1 MASESAGGRKEC
13 SGTQAAGTGRVLT
26 FQIGGGMEKKI
37 KKAAV
42 LGSGVLG
49 ATIAAHL
56 ANVGIP
62 SIMLDIVPPKLTAEE
77 AKKGLNIEDPAVRNR
92 LARMGK
98 ENLMKVRPAA
108 LAVPE
113 FASLI
118 GVGNLED
125 HLSRLAEADWIIEA
139 VVENLKVK
147 QDLFRKVAGVRR
159 PGTIVS
165 SNTSGI
171 PIQDICKEMSR
182 EFKEHFLG
190 THFFNPPRY
199 MKLLEIIPL
208 PETLPDVVEFMAD
221 FGERVLG
228 KGIVYAKDSP
238 NFIANRIG
246 IFGMLNMMKIMA
258 EEGYAIDEVD
268 AITGPSMGRPRS
280 AAFGTTDLVG
290 LDTFAH
296 VAKNLYENAA
306 GDEMRELFRVP
317 DYVQKMIEK
326 NWLGNKTGQGFYKR
340 IRSETGKEKLVL
352 DYKTLEYRPVQ
363 KVQYPSLDAA
373 KAASGADKAKALV
386 YGSDRAGQFAWKITR
401 DLLLYAARRIPEV
414 AEDICNLDNA
424 VKWGF
429 NYEAGPFEFW
439 DAIGVEESVSRMEKE
454 GKEIPP
460 LVQTLLSRGKTSFYQ
475 KKEGRLHFFDLQSEE
490 YQKIPEKPEIILLPS
505 LKERQKM
512 VKSNAGA
519 SLVDMGEGVACL
531 EFHTYMNAIGQEIIE
546 MIHESLKMVEQDF
559 VGMVIGNH
567 AERFSVGANLL
578 MLVGEIVKSNWAGI
592 EAAIKAIQDAMMAM
606 KYFEK
611 PIVAAPHGMALGGG
625 CEVCLSSHRI
635 VAALETYMGQVEIGV
650 GLLPGASGNKEVY
663 LRCVEGIPDGV
674 NVDLLPFLRKAF
686 ENIAMAKV
694 STSAE
699 EARKLGFL
707 RPADRVVANVDHLLY
722 EAKQTVLAMALEGFQ
737 PPRAKLIPVAGDGG
751 RAAIK
756 YMANTMRQ
764 GGFITEYE
772 EFIAGKLAYI
782 LTGGDVLS
790 GAMITEQGMLDLERE
805 AFVGLCGEKKTQER
819 ITHMLKTNK
828 PLRN

>member
-1 MASESAGGRKEC
+1 MK
-13 SGTQAAGTGRVLT
+13 
-26 FQIGGGMEKKI
+26 KKI
-37 KKAAV
+37 KKVAV
-42 LGSGVLG
+42 LGSGVMG

-62 SIMLDIVPPKLTAEE
+62 AIMLDIVPNKLTPEE
-77 AKKGLNIEDPAVRNR
+77 EKKGLTLKDPAVRNR
-92 LARMGK
+92 LAVNGKQNLIRM
-98 ENLMKVRPAA
+98 RPAA

-118 GVGNLED
+118 EVGNFED
-125 HLSRLAEADWIIEA
+125 HLSRLAEVDWILEV
-139 VVENLKVK
+139 VVENLKIK
-147 QDLFRKVAGVRR
+147 QDLFKKVAGVRK

-171 PIQDICKEMSR
+171 PIKDICAGMNL
-182 EFKEHFLG
+182 EFKQHFLG

-199 MKLLEIIPL
+199 MKLLEIIPIA
-208 PETLPDVVEFMAD
+208 ETLPEVVEFMAY

-228 KGIVYAKDSP
+228 KGVVYAKDSP

-246 IFGMLNMMKIMA
+246 IFGMLNMMKIMT
-258 EEGYAIDEVD
+258 EEGYTIEEVD
-268 AITGPSMGRPRS
+268 AITGQAMGRPKS

-296 VAKNLYENAA
+296 VAKNLYENATK
-306 GDEMRELFRVP
+306 DEMREVFKIP
-317 DYVQKMIEK
+317 DFVQKMIEK

-340 IRSETGKEKLVL
+340 TKSEAGKEKLAL
-352 DYKTLEYRPVQ
+352 DYKTMEYRPAQ
-363 KVQYPSLDAA
+363 KVKFPSLDAV
-373 KAASGADKAKALV
+373 KTSVGAANKAKALI
-386 YGSDRAGQFAWKITR
+386 YAEDRAGQFAWKITR
-401 DLLLYAARRIPEV
+401 DSLLYTARRIPEI
-414 AEDICNLDNA
+414 ADDIYNIDNA

-429 NYEAGPFEFW
+429 NYEAGPFESW
-439 DAIGVEESVSRMEKE
+439 DALGVEESVARMKKE
-454 GKEIPP
+454 GKTIPP
-460 LVQTLLSRGKTSFYQ
+460 LVKALLAKKKKTFYQ
-475 KKEGRLHFFDLQSEE
+475 KKDGQLYFFDLKTER
-490 YQKIPEKPEIILLPS
+490 YKKVPEKPEIILLPS
-505 LKERQKM
+505 LKERKKL

-519 SLVDMGEGVACL
+519 SLIDMGDGVACL

-546 MIHESLKMVEQDF
+546 MIHESLKIVEKDF
-559 VGMVIGNH
+559 VGMVIGND

-578 MLVGEIVKSNWAGI
+578 MLAGEIAKSNWAAI
-592 EAAIKAIQDAMMAM
+592 EAVIKAIQDAMMAM

-650 GLLPGASGNKEVY
+650 GLLPGAAGNKEVY
-663 LRCVEGIPDGV
+663 LRCIEGIPDGV
-674 NVDLLPFLRKAF
+674 SVDLLPFLRKAF

-694 STSAE
+694 SMSAE
-699 EARKLGFL
+699 EARKMSFL
-707 RPADRVVANVDHLLY
+707 RPTDKVTANLDHLLY
-722 EAKQTVLAMALEGFQ
+722 DAKQMVLAMVQEGFK
-737 PPRAKLIPVAGDGG
+737 PPRPKLIPVAGDGG

-756 YMANTMRQ
+756 YVVNTMRQ
-764 GGFITEYE
+764 GGFMTEYE

-782 LTGGDVLS
+782 LTGGDVLT
-790 GAMITEQGMLDLERE
+790 GAMITEQQMLDLERE
-805 AFVGLCGEKKTQER
+805 AFVSLCGEKKTQER

>member
-1 MASESAGGRKEC
+1 MD
-13 SGTQAAGTGRVLT
+13 
-26 FQIGGGMEKKI
+26 KKI
-37 KKAAV
+37 KKVAV
-42 LGSGVLG
+42 LGSGVMG

-62 SIMLDIVPPKLTAEE
+62 SLMLDIVPSKLTPEE
-77 AKKGLNIEDPAVRNR
+77 EKKGLTLKDAAVRNR
-92 LARMGK
+92 LAVNGKQNLLRM
-98 ENLMKVRPAA
+98 RPAA

-118 GVGNLED
+118 DVGNFED
-125 HLSRLAEADWIIEA
+125 HLSRLAEVDWIIEV
-139 VVENLKVK
+139 VVENLKIK
-147 QDLFRKVAGVRR
+147 QDLFKKVAAVRR

-171 PIQDICKEMSR
+171 PIKDICTGMDL
-182 EFKEHFLG
+182 EFKQHFLG

-199 MKLLEIIPL
+199 MKLLEIVPIAQTL
-208 PETLPDVVEFMAD
+208 PEVVEFIAY
-221 FGERVLG
+221 FGERILG

-246 IFGMLNMMKIMA
+246 IFGMLYLMKIMA
-258 EEGYAIDEVD
+258 EDGYSIEEVD
-268 AITGPSMGRPRS
+268 AITGPPMGRPKS

-296 VAKNLYENAA
+296 VAKNLYENATK
-306 GDEMRELFRVP
+306 DEMREIFKIP
-317 DYVQKMIEK
+317 DFVQKMIEK

-340 IRSETGKEKLVL
+340 IKSEAGKEKLAL
-352 DYKTLEYRPVQ
+352 DYNTLEYHPAQ
-363 KVQYPSLDAA
+363 KVKYPSLDAA
-373 KAASGADKAKALV
+373 KAASNAAAKAKALI
-386 YGSDRAGQFAWKITR
+386 YADDRAGQLAWKITSES
-401 DLLLYAARRIPEV
+401 LLYAARRIPEI
-414 AEDICNLDNA
+414 ADDIYNIDHA

-439 DAIGVEESVSRMEKE
+439 DALGVEESVARMKKE
-454 GKEIPP
+454 GKDLPP
-460 LVQTLLSRGKTSFYQ
+460 LVKSLLAKKKKSFYQ
-475 KKEGRLHFFDLQSEE
+475 KKEGQLYFFDLKTGQ
-490 YQKIPEKPEIILLPS
+490 YKKVPEKPEIILLPS
-505 LKERQKM
+505 LKERQKLI
-512 VKSNAGA
+512 KSNAGA
-519 SLVDMGEGVACL
+519 SLIDIGDGVACL

-546 MIHESLKMVEQDF
+546 MIHESLKIVEKDF

-611 PIVAAPHGMALGGG
+611 PIVAAPHNMALGGG

-635 VAALETYMGQVEIGV
+635 VAALETYMGQVEIAV
-650 GLLPGASGNKEVY
+650 GLLPGAAGNKEVY
-663 LRCVEGIPDGV
+663 IRCIEGIPDGV

-707 RPADRVVANVDHLLY
+707 RPTDKVTVNGDHLLY
-722 EAKQTVLAMALEGFQ
+722 DAKQTVLAMVQEEFK
-737 PPRAKLIPVAGDGG
+737 PPRPKLIPVAGDGG

-782 LTGGDVLS
+782 LTGGDVLT
-790 GAMITEQGMLDLERE
+790 GAMITEQQMLDLERE
-805 AFVGLCGEKKTQER
+805 ALVSLCGEKKTQER

>member
-1 MASESAGGRKEC
+1 
-13 SGTQAAGTGRVLT
+13 
-26 FQIGGGMEKKI
+26 MEKKI
-37 KKAAV
+37 KKVAV
-42 LGSGVLG
+42 LGSGVMG

-62 SIMLDIVPPKLTAEE
+62 SIMLDIVPNNLTPEE
-77 AKKGLNIEDPAVRNR
+77 EKKGLTLKDPTVRNR
-92 LARMGK
+92 LALTGKQNLLRM
-98 ENLMKVRPAA
+98 RPAA

-118 GVGNLED
+118 AVGNFED
-125 HLSRLAEADWIIEA
+125 DLSRLAGVDWIIEV
-139 VVENLKVK
+139 VVENLKIK
-147 QDLFRKVAGVRR
+147 QELFKKVAAVRK
-159 PGTIVS
+159 PGTLVS

-171 PIQDICKEMSR
+171 PIQDICAGMDL
-182 EFKEHFLG
+182 EFKQHFLG

-199 MKLLEIIPL
+199 MKLLEIIPIE
-208 PETLPDVVEFMAD
+208 ETLPEVLKFIAD

-246 IFGMLNMMKIMA
+246 IFGMLYLMKTMV
-258 EEGYAIDEVD
+258 EEGYTIEEVD
-268 AITGPSMGRPRS
+268 AITGSAMGRPRS
-280 AAFGTTDLVG
+280 ASFGTTDLVG

-306 GDEMRELFRVP
+306 QDEMREVFRVP
-317 DYVQKMIEK
+317 DFVQRMLEK

-340 IRSETGKEKLVL
+340 SKSEAGQEKLVL
-352 DYKTLEYRPVQ
+352 DYKTMEYRPAQEV
-363 KVQYPSLDAA
+363 KYPSLEAV
-373 KAASGADKAKALV
+373 KNASGAAKAKALI
-386 YGSDRAGQFAWKITR
+386 YAEDRAGQFAWKITSES
-401 DLLLYAARRIPEV
+401 LLYAARRIPEI
-414 AEDICNLDNA
+414 ADDIYNVDNA
-424 VKWGF
+424 MKWGF
-429 NYEAGPFEFW
+429 NWEAGPFEAW
-439 DAIGVEESVSRMEKE
+439 DAIGVEESVARMKEE
-454 GKEIPP
+454 GKDLP
-460 LVQTLLSRGKTSFYQ
+460 LLVTTLLAKKKKSFYQ
-475 KKEGRLHFFDLQSEE
+475 KKDGQLSFFDLKTGR
-490 YQKIPEKPEIILLPS
+490 YKKVPEKPQMILLPS
-505 LKERQKM
+505 LKERQNV

-519 SLVDMGEGVACL
+519 SLIDLGDGVACL

-546 MIHESLKMVEQDF
+546 MIHDSLKIVEKDF
-559 VGMVIGNH
+559 GGMVIGNH

-578 MLVGEIVKSNWAGI
+578 MLVGEIAKSNWAGI
-592 EAAIKAIQDAMMAM
+592 EAAIQAIQDAMMAM

-650 GLLPGASGNKEVY
+650 GLLPGAAGNKEVY
-663 LRCVEGIPDGV
+663 LRCIEGIPDGV
-674 NVDLLPFLRKAF
+674 SVDLLPFLRKAF

-699 EARKLGFL
+699 EARKLSFL
-707 RPADRVVANVDHLLY
+707 RPTDRVVANGDHLLY
-722 EAKQTVLAMALEGFQ
+722 EAKQTVLAMVQEGFK
-737 PPRAKLIPVAGDGG
+737 PPRPKLIPVAGDGG

-756 YMANTMRQ
+756 YMANTMAK

-790 GAMITEQGMLDLERE
+790 GAMVAEQQLLDLERE
-805 AFVGLCGEKKTQER
+805 AFVSLCGEKKTQER
-819 ITHMLKTNK
+819 ITHMLKTNR

>member
-1 MASESAGGRKEC
+1 
-13 SGTQAAGTGRVLT
+13 
-26 FQIGGGMEKKI
+26 MEKKI

-42 LGSGVLG
+42 LGSGVMG

-62 SIMLDIVPPKLTAEE
+62 SIMLDIVPNKLTPEE
-77 AKKGLNIEDPAVRNR
+77 EKKGLTLKDPAVRNR
-92 LARMGK
+92 LATMGK
-98 ENLMKVRPAA
+98 QNLLRLRPAP

-113 FASLI
+113 FARLI
-118 GVGNLED
+118 EVGNFED
-125 HLSRLAEADWIIEA
+125 HLSRLTEVDWIIEV
-139 VVENLKVK
+139 VVENLKIK
-147 QDLFRKVAGVRR
+147 QDLFKKVAAVRK

-171 PIQDICKEMSR
+171 PIKDICVGMDP
-182 EFKEHFLG
+182 EFKQHFLG

-199 MKLLEIIPL
+199 MKLLEIIPIE
-208 PETLPDVVEFMAD
+208 ETLPEVVEFMAR

-246 IFGMLNMMKIMA
+246 IFGMLYLMKTMV
-258 EEGYAIDEVD
+258 EDGYSIEEVD
-268 AITGPSMGRPRS
+268 AITGQPMGRPRS

-296 VAKNLYENAA
+296 VAKNLYENATK
-306 GDEMRELFRVP
+306 DEMREVFKVP
-317 DYVQKMIEK
+317 DFVQKMLEK

-340 IRSETGKEKLVL
+340 IKSEAGKEKLVL
-352 DYKTLEYRPVQ
+352 DYKTMEYRPSQ
-363 KVQYPSLDAA
+363 KVKFPSLDAA
-373 KAASGADKAKALV
+373 KAASGANKAKALI
-386 YGSDRAGQFAWKITR
+386 YAEDRAGQFAWKITSES
-401 DLLLYAARRIPEV
+401 LLYAARRIPEI
-414 AEDICNLDNA
+414 ADDIYNIDNA
-424 VKWGF
+424 MKWGF
-429 NYEAGPFEFW
+429 NW
-439 DAIGVEESVSRMEKE
+439 DAGSFESWDALGVEESVARMKKE

-460 LVQTLLSRGKTSFYQ
+460 LVKSLLAKKRKTFYQ
-475 KKEGRLHFFDLQSEE
+475 RKDGQLSFFDLKTGR
-490 YQKIPEKPEIILLPS
+490 YKKVPENPEIILLPS
-505 LKERQKM
+505 LKERKKV

-519 SLVDMGEGVACL
+519 SLIDMGDGVACR
-531 EFHTYMNAIGQEIIE
+531 EFHSFMNAIGQEIIE
-546 MIHESLKMVEQDF
+546 MIHESLKIVEKDF

-611 PIVAAPHGMALGGG
+611 PIVAAPHGLALGGG

-635 VAALETYMGQVEIGV
+635 VAALETYMGQVEMGV
-650 GLLPGASGNKEVY
+650 GLLPGAAGNKEVY
-663 LRCVEGIPDGV
+663 IRCIEGIPDGV
-674 NVDLLPFLRKAF
+674 SVDLLPFLRKAF

-707 RPADRVVANVDHLLY
+707 RPTDKVTVSLDHLLY
-722 EAKQTVLAMALEGFQ
+722 DAKQNVLAMVQEGFK
-737 PPRAKLIPVAGDGG
+737 PPRPKLIPVAGDGG

-756 YMANTMRQ
+756 YMANTMAK

-790 GAMITEQGMLDLERE
+790 GAMITEQQMLDLERE
-805 AFVGLCGEKKTQER
+805 AFVSLCGEKKTQER
-819 ITHMLKTNK
+819 ITAMLKTNK

>member
-1 MASESAGGRKEC
+1 
-13 SGTQAAGTGRVLT
+13 
-26 FQIGGGMEKKI
+26 MEKKI
-37 KKAAV
+37 KKVAV
-42 LGSGVLG
+42 LGSGVMG

-62 SIMLDIVPPKLTAEE
+62 SIMLDIVPTKLPPEE
-77 AKKGLNIEDPAVRNR
+77 EKKGKTLKDPAVRNL
-92 LARMGK
+92 LAANAKQNLLRM
-98 ENLMKVRPAA
+98 RPAA

-118 GVGNLED
+118 EVGNFED
-125 HLSRLAEADWIIEA
+125 HLSRLAEVDWIIEV
-139 VVENLKVK
+139 VVENLKIK
-147 QDLFRKVAGVRR
+147 QELFKKVAAVRK

-171 PIQDICKEMSR
+171 PIKDICSGMDL
-182 EFKEHFLG
+182 EFKQYFLG

-199 MKLLEIIPL
+199 MKLLEIIPIAETF
-208 PETLPDVVEFMAD
+208 PEVVAFMAY

-228 KGIVYAKDSP
+228 KGVVYAKDSP

-246 IFGMLNMMKIMA
+246 IFGMLHTVKVMTEK
-258 EEGYAIDEVD
+258 GYSIEEVD
-268 AITGPSMGRPRS
+268 AITGPPMGRPKS

-296 VAKNLYENAA
+296 VAKNLYENATK
-306 GDEMRELFRVP
+306 DEMREVFKIP
-317 DYVQKMIEK
+317 GFVQKMIEK

-340 IRSETGKEKLVL
+340 VKGEAGKEKLAL
-352 DYKTLEYRPVQ
+352 DYKTMEYRPAQ
-363 KVQYPSLDAA
+363 KVKYPSLDAA
-373 KAASGADKAKALV
+373 KAAANPADRAKALI
-386 YGSDRAGQFAWKITR
+386 YADDRAGQFAWKVTSAS
-401 DLLLYAARRIPEV
+401 LLYAARRIPEI
-414 AEDICNLDNA
+414 ADDIYNIDNA

-429 NYEAGPFEFW
+429 NYEAGPFESW
-439 DAIGVEESVSRMEKE
+439 DALGVAESVARMKKE
-454 GKEIPP
+454 GNKIPP
-460 LVQTLLSRGKTSFYQ
+460 LVANLLAKKKKTFYQ
-475 KKEGRLHFFDLQSEE
+475 KKDGQLYFFDLKTGR
-490 YQKIPEKPEIILLPS
+490 YKKVPEKPEIILLPS
-505 LKERQKM
+505 LKDRKKV

-519 SLVDMGEGVACL
+519 SLIDMGDGVACL

-546 MIHESLKMVEQDF
+546 MIHESLKIVEKDF

-592 EAAIKAIQDAMMAM
+592 EGAIKAIQDAMMAM
-606 KYFEK
+606 KFFEK

-650 GLLPGASGNKEVY
+650 GLLPGAAGNKEVY
-663 LRCVEGIPDGV
+663 LRCIEGIPDGV

-694 STSAE
+694 SMSAE
-699 EARKLGFL
+699 EARKMGFL
-707 RPADRVVANVDHLLY
+707 RPTDKVVANLDHLLY
-722 EAKQTVLAMALEGFQ
+722 DAKQTVLAMVQEGFK
-737 PPRAKLIPVAGDGG
+737 PPRPKLIPVAGDGG

-756 YMANTMRQ
+756 YMANTMAK
-764 GGFITEYE
+764 GGYITEYE

-782 LTGGDVLS
+782 LTGGDVLT
-790 GAMITEQGMLDLERE
+790 GAMITEQQMLDLERE
-805 AFVGLCGEKKTQER
+805 AFVSLCGEKKTQER